1 MSGLFGPTN
10 RQTLP
15 TFDFSVLGDYY
26 AAKAQARMI
35 TAAPQSAKAK
45 GADTVSFAPWDQ
57 KSATTETAISRLR
70 DALGA
75 TSFVDLRDSAFENA
89 AVSQDQR
96 KLFALY
102 KGLQRLQAIA
112 SRASDEK
119 TPAFELTGLTRR
131 FQAGIGEIKTF
142 VTDKAFDD
150 LTLLFGARTSKADSL
165 LRVPR
170 PPTLYT
176 APGIVSGASS
186 NAISGLSASDVFTV
200 SIAKAGGTYDVTM
213 NMSEITGDLSLDNVL
228 AYMNGKLEAA
238 GVMTRFTRTI
248 YDGKTSSD
256 PKKYGFGIQTVATE
270 RVSLSAAASQP
281 AIYVGGVA
289 GSGTKQ
295 AGQLI
300 KFSDSGASAAS
311 NFTADI
317 TPASGVSDIKAT
329 TTDADGNVYVVGTVT
344 GDLGSGVVQGTQD
357 TYLRKY
363 DAAGKLVWSRL
374 LGSSERASGYA
385 IATDANGNVAIAGKV
400 TDRLTST
407 AIGGGDDTFVTKFDS
422 QGREV
427 FTRQIAPVTNDQA
440 NAIAFGADGSLYVAG
455 QTNSA
460 MSAGV
465 THGGGSDAYLMKLTS
480 SGSLEYVRQ
489 FGGAGDDRATAL
501 AVDDNGDVIMGTVES
516 GEAKVRKLLSADG
529 TSSPVWEVSLG
540 ALGEGQLSSLAVEN
554 GYVYAGGST
563 TNAALDAGGTASIA
577 NAHSGGSDG
586 FVMKI
591 ADAGSTASAA
601 FVSYI
606 GTSGSDSGT
615 GIAVHDGEIYVAGS
629 TNGSLSGGAAP
640 STTNAYLAKLDENG
654 AQVWTH
660 QYESTKGAASAQS
673 IAVDASGSSVLDRL
687 GLPRGTISFDETRL
701 ITAQST
707 VRAGDYF
714 YVKVNGNAAM
724 KVTIAAGDTM
734 RSLVTRINSALL
746 LKGEAT
752 LTRGDGDGVRI
763 TAKEGNVIEFIR
775 GAGAY
780 DALEGLGLQP
790 GKLDNTSQTAST
802 STALKDKNF
811 FALGLDASANLNDKV
826 AAKALYYQLESALET
841 IKSAYRAL
849 TTPANKSGNSAASAA
864 AMQSYQNILAMLGG

>member
-10 RQTLP
+10 GRP
-15 TFDFSVLGDYY
+15 ASFDFSILTDYY
-26 AAKAQARMI
+26 AAKSQARLVN
-35 TAAPQSAKAK
+35 APQTAKAK
-45 GADTVSFAPWDQ
+45 SAEADKVSLAPWDQ
-57 KSATTETAISRLR
+57 KSATTDSPISKLS
-70 DALGA
+70 DALSA
-75 TSFVDLRDSAFENA
+75 TSFVDLRDSAFESG

-102 KGLQRLQAIA
+102 KGLARLQAIA
-112 SRASDEK
+112 NRASDEK
-119 TPAFELTGLTRR
+119 TPAFELAGLTRR
-131 FQAGIGEIKTF
+131 FQAGTSEIKTYL
-142 VTDKAFDD
+142 TNNAFDD
-150 LTLLFGARTSKADSL
+150 MTLLFGARTSKADSV

-176 APGIVSGASS
+176 APAIVTGASS
-186 NAISGLSASDVFTV
+186 NAIAGLSASDVFTV
-200 SIAKAGGTYDVTM
+200 SIAKAGGPFDITM
-213 NMSEITGDLSLDNVL
+213 DMSEITGDLSVDNVL

-256 PKKYGFGIQTVATE
+256 PKKYGLGIQTVATE
-270 RVSLSAAASQP
+270 RVSLAAAAAEP

-289 GSGTKQ
+289 GSGAKQ

-300 KFSDSGASAAS
+300 KFSDDGASVSS

-317 TPASGVSDIKAT
+317 TPASGVSDVRAT
-329 TTDADGNVYVVGTVT
+329 TTDADGNVYIVGSVT
-344 GDLGSGVVQGTQD
+344 GDLGSGAVQGAQD

-385 IATDANGNVAIAGKV
+385 IATDASGNVAIAGKV
-400 TDRLTST
+400 SDRLTST
-407 AIGGGDDTFVTKFDS
+407 SIGGGDDTFVTKYDS

-440 NAIAFGADGSLYVAG
+440 NALAFGDDGSLYVAG

-460 MSAGV
+460 MSASV
-465 THGGGSDAYLMKLTS
+465 THGGGSDAYLMKLS
-480 SGSLEYVRQ
+480 SAGSLQYVRQ

-501 AVDDNGDVIMGTVES
+501 AVDDNGDVIIGTVEA
-516 GEAKVRKLLSADG
+516 GEAKVRKVLSTDG

-540 ALGEGQLSSLAVEN
+540 ALGQGQLSSLAVEN
-554 GYVYAGGST
+554 GNVYVGGST
-563 TNAALDAGGTASIA
+563 DNATLDAGGAATIA
-577 NAHSGGSDG
+577 NAHSGGSDA

-591 ADAGSTASAA
+591 ADAGTTASAS
-601 FVSYI
+601 FISYV

-629 TNGSLSGGAAP
+629 TNGSLSSGTAP
-640 STTNAYLAKLDENG
+640 ANTNAYVAKLDENG
-654 AQVWTH
+654 ARVWAH

-673 IAVDASGSSVLDRL
+673 IAVDGSGSSVLDRL

-707 VRAGDYF
+707 VRAGDFF
-714 YVKVNGNAAM
+714 YVKVNDNAQM
-724 KVTIAAGDTM
+724 KITVAAGDTM

-746 LKGEAT
+746 LKGDAT
-752 LTRGDGDGVRI
+752 LTRGGGDGIRI
-763 TAKEGNVIEFIR
+763 AAKEGNVIELIR
-775 GAGAY
+775 GTGAF

-790 GKLDNTSQTAST
+790 GKLDNTSETATKST
-802 STALKDKNF
+802 DPRDVNF
-811 FALGLDASANLNDKV
+811 FALGLDAAANLNDKT
-826 AAKALYYQLESALET
+826 AAKALYYQLESALDT
-841 IKSAYRAL
+841 IKNAYSAL
-849 TTPANKSGNSAASAA
+849 TSPKKGGNTAANAA
-864 AMQSYQNILAMLGG
+864 AAQSYQNILAMLGG

>member
-1 MSGLFGPTN
+1 
-10 RQTLP
+10 
-15 TFDFSVLGDYY
+15 
-26 AAKAQARMI
+26 
-35 TAAPQSAKAK
+35 
-45 GADTVSFAPWDQ
+45 VSYAPWDQ
-57 KSATTETAISRLR
+57 KSATTDTALSKLR
-70 DALGA
+70 DALTT
-75 TSFVDLRDSAFENA
+75 TSFVDLSDNAFETS

-102 KGLQRLQAIA
+102 KGLAKLQAIA
-112 SRASDEK
+112 NRAGEETTSSY
-119 TPAFELTGLTRR
+119 ELPGLTRR
-131 FQAGIGEIKTF
+131 FQSGLAEIKTF
-142 VTDKAFDD
+142 VTDKAFED
-150 LTLLFGARTSKADSL
+150 LTLLFGTRTSKADSA

-176 APGIVSGASS
+176 APAIVTGASS

-213 NMSEITGDLSLDNVL
+213 DMSEITGDLSLDNL
-228 AYMNGKLEAA
+228 LTYMNGKLEAA
-238 GVMTRFTRTI
+238 GVQTRFTRTI
-248 YDGKTSSD
+248 YDGKTSTD
-256 PKKYGFGIQTVATE
+256 PKKYGLGIQTTATE
-270 RVSLSAAASQP
+270 RASLSAAASEP

-295 AGQLI
+295 TGQLI
-300 KFSDSGASAAS
+300 KFSDDGAGVSS

-317 TPASGVSDIKAT
+317 TPATGVSDVRAT
-329 TTDADGNVYVVGTVT
+329 TTDGDGNVYVVGSVT
-344 GDLGSGVVQGTQD
+344 GDLGSGAVQGSQD

-385 IATDANGNVAIAGKV
+385 IATDASGNVAIAGKV

-407 AIGGGDDTFVTKFDS
+407 AIGGGEDTFVTKFDS

-440 NAIAFGADGSLYVAG
+440 NALAFGTDGSLYVAG
-455 QTNSA
+455 QANSA
-460 MSAGV
+460 MSASV

-480 SGSLEYVRQ
+480 SGSLAYVRQ

-501 AVDDNGDVIMGTVES
+501 AVDDNGDVIIGTVEA
-516 GEAKVRKLLSADG
+516 GEAKVRKVLSTDG

-540 ALGEGQLSSLAVEN
+540 ALGQGQLSSVAVEN
-554 GYVYAGGST
+554 GNVYVGGST
-563 TNAALDAGGTASIA
+563 DNMALDAGGSATIA
-577 NAHSGGSDG
+577 TAHSGGSDG

-591 ADAGSTASAA
+591 ADAGPTASAA

-615 GIAVHDGEIYVAGS
+615 GIAVHDGAIFVSGS
-629 TNGSLSGGAAP
+629 TNGSLSGGTAP
-640 STTNAYLAKLDENG
+640 STTNAYVAKLDENG
-654 AQVWTH
+654 ARVWAH

-673 IAVDASGSSVLDRL
+673 IAVDAAGSSVLDRL

-707 VRAGDYF
+707 VRAGDFF
-714 YVKVNGNAAM
+714 YVKVNDNAAM
-724 KVTIAAGDTM
+724 KITVAAGDTM
-734 RSLVTRINSALL
+734 RSLTTRINSALL

-752 LTRGDGDGVRI
+752 LTRSGGDGIRI
-763 TAKEGNVIEFIR
+763 AAKEGNTIELIR
-775 GAGAY
+775 GTGAY

-790 GKLDNTSQTAST
+790 GKLDNTSETATT
-802 STALKDKNF
+802 SKDKKDINF
-811 FALGLDASANLNDKV
+811 FALGLDASANLNDKT
-826 AAKALYYQLESALET
+826 AAKALYYQLESALDA
-841 IKSAYRAL
+841 IKSAYSAI
-849 TTPANKSGNSAASAA
+849 TAPAKGGANSAANAA